1 MKDGI
6 YILLGKGFF
15 QPMSNQE
22 SLEGPS
28 AGVMMTAGCQ
38 VIRGRLAE
46 RLEGQGFT

>member
-22 SLEGPS
+22 SLEGPKRWS
-28 AGVMMTAGCQ
+28 DDDS
-38 VIRGRLAE
+38 RLSGDQ
-46 RLEGQGFT
+46 RKVS